1 MTDREPHNTP
11 SHSNGRYRG
20 EFPVS
25 ERNGY
30 AGQPFTPPQQ
40 DDDEI
45 DLKRLFYTLLRYKWI
60 ILLALMLG
68 TAGGYFFADSQTPIF
83 RGEGSMIIAQDHNRF
98 FSGGNDLGSMLSSS
112 FGIGQSNRIQNEIE
126 VLRSRIFIGELVDH
140 LLQNPQQSDGTQW
153 PVLYTEYPDDPQ
165 LDDRLMI
172 IERIRETMSADIKGR
187 DTDIV
192 QITYESPSREEA
204 QYVVNLIL
212 DNYYNFSQRQNRR
225 QARAAIEFLE
235 REEETLNRRL
245 NQSEDQLRDFMNR
258 EGLVQLDAQTTA
270 LVTTM
275 ASLESE
281 RKGVEVQFVAVRS
294 AVENYEAELE
304 AIRPG
309 LAEQFAATLW
319 QRLTRYQ
326 FQLAEI
332 ETEKMLMVSRNPQLR
347 DNPQLEPSYVRMQD
361 EASEMRREIRD
372 ITEQVLVQDERFLG
386 FLDQQSG
393 GIAAQLASLRQSLL
407 ELRVEQSQLEA
418 QASVL
423 DERIAREERFFERI
437 PDNMVEMARLQRDMK
452 VNEQLFLTV
461 AQQSAELG
469 VWEQTQMGFGQVVD
483 YSVEPRFPVRPRKLL
498 ILLIG
503 FMLGGMAGVGY
514 AFLRELSITQIN
526 NIDKLK
532 EKKYPILAI
541 IPDIRDYIKKQHQGK
556 PVVRVSGHT
565 VSTDLVT
572 LLDSIS
578 PPSEAFRR
586 LQSNL
591 VYSQP
596 DNPYKVICVS
606 SAGKG
611 EGKTTVMSNLAV
623 TLAEAGKKVLIIDC
637 DFRRPRIH
645 REFGLVSTPG
655 VTDYLFD
662 EISLEEAKRETL
674 VDGIT
679 VMPAG
684 KKTPNPS
691 GISRS
696 PKLIELIKQVRDQY
710 DYVLVD
716 AAPYGIITDAAPLLT
731 AVDGIVLVVR
741 FNQTREADLD
751 QTIENLQSIRANI
764 IGTVMIAFNHKEA
777 RGYYYTSYYYKYA
790 YSSYNEYV
798 EDKE

>member
-1 MTDREPHNTP
+1 MTDREPHNTSP
-11 SHSNGRYRG
+11 HSNGRYRG
-20 EFPVS
+20 ELPAS
-25 ERNGY
+25 NGY

-45 DLKRLFYTLLRYKWI
+45 DLKRLLFTLLRYKWI
-60 ILLALMLG
+60 IVLTLILG
-68 TAGGYFFADSQTPIF
+68 TAGGYFYADTQTPIF
-83 RGEGSMIIAQDHNRF
+83 QGEGSMIIAQDHNRF

-112 FGIGQSNRIQNEIE
+112 FGIGQSNRIQNELEI
-126 VLRSRIFIGELVDH
+126 LRSRIFLGELVDH
-140 LLQNPQQSDGTQW
+140 LLEQPNQSDGTQW

-165 LDDRLMI
+165 IEERLAIIDRIQRRMEVSL
-172 IERIRETMSADIKGR
+172 KGR
-187 DTDIV
+187 DSDV
-192 QITYESPSREEA
+192 VKVTYESPSREEA
-204 QYVVNLIL
+204 QYIVNLIL
-212 DNYYNFSQRQNRR
+212 DNYYDFSQRQNRR
-225 QARAAIEFLE
+225 QARAAIDFLE
-235 REEETLNRRL
+235 REEANLSARL
-245 NQSEDQLRDFMNR
+245 TDSENHLRDFMNR
-258 EGLVQLDAQTTA
+258 EGLVQLDAQTAA
-270 LVTTM
+270 LVTTI
-275 ASLESE
+275 AELEAE
-281 RKGVEVQFVAVRS
+281 RKGVEVQFVAVNS
-294 AVENYEAELE
+294 AVENYEAELD

-309 LAEQFAATLW
+309 LAEQFAAGLS
-319 QRLTRYQ
+319 QRLARYQ

-347 DNPQLEPSYVRMQD
+347 NNPQLEPSFLRLQD
-361 EASEMRREIRD
+361 EATEMRREIRA
-372 ITEQVLVQDERFLG
+372 ITERVLAQDERFLG
-386 FLDQQSG
+386 FLDNHG
-393 GIAAQLASLRQSLL
+393 GGVASELASLRQNLL
-407 ELRVEQSQLEA
+407 QLRIEQSQLDA
-418 QASVL
+418 QAAVL
-423 DERIAREERFFERI
+423 DERLEREERFFNRI
-437 PDNMVEMARLQRDMK
+437 PDNMVDMARLQREMK
-452 VNEQLFLTV
+452 VNEQLYLTV

-483 YSVEPRFPVRPRKLL
+483 YSIEPLLPIRPRKTLL
-498 ILLIG
+498 ILIG

-532 EKKYPILAI
+532 EKKYPILAV
-541 IPDIRDYIKKQHQGK
+541 IPDFSDYLKKQHGGK
-556 PVVRVSGHT
+556 PLIRVSGHT
-565 VSTDLVT
+565 ISTDLVT

-578 PPSEAFRR
+578 PPSESYRR

-596 DNPYKVICVS
+596 DNPYKVICAS

-655 VTDYLFD
+655 VTDYLFG
-662 EISLEEAKRETL
+662 EITLDEAKRDTL

-696 PKLIELIKQVRDQY
+696 PKLVELIQQMREQY
-710 DYVLVD
+710 DYILVD

-731 AVDGIVLVVR
+731 AVDGIVLAVR